1 MSQEINE
8 NQSVEEN
15 NNPFNEDQLIL
26 MQLIQEKEKLV
37 SEGKYLEAN
46 EIKSKI
52 DKLRKSNRNMRT
64 QTLNLIQ
71 NKQNEELEENYNLEY
86 QKVSDM
92 WDNKLLSFIEN
103 GNKLEDELAQNQNS
117 KLEELINE
125 LTSNYPPIKFSS
137 EYLNL
142 KQIEKNLVKQER
154 YQEANYYKSKCDK
167 LEKEEIEKY
176 NKERSD
182 KIHKKAE
189 ALGLKFE
196 NEKKVLREKL
206 DRNFELLKVQRD
218 KELKQITSK
227 YKNRKFELNGIHKK
241 QRNINENDN
250 LLRSQNLNVATMKM
264 NNKSIVTIDSK
275 YNNFENEGEIN
286 ENEKENISKK
296 VDVENYSEK
305 NLSSI
310 RDNDN

>member
-15 NNPFNEDQLIL
+15 NNPLNEDQLIL
-26 MQLIQEKEKLV
+26 MQLLQEKEKLV

-52 DKLRKSNRNMRT
+52 DQLRKSNKNMRT

-71 NKQNEELEENYNLEY
+71 NKQNEDLEENYNLEY
-86 QKVSDM
+86 QNVSDM

-103 GNKLEDELAQNQNS
+103 GNKLEEELVQNQNN

-125 LTSNYPPIKFSS
+125 LTSNYPSIKFSK

-154 YQEANYYKSKCDK
+154 YQEANYYKEKCDK
-167 LEKEEIEKY
+167 LELEENEKY
-176 NKERSD
+176 NKERND
-182 KIHKKAE
+182 NIRKKVE
-189 ALGLKFE
+189 SFGLKFE

-218 KELKQITSK
+218 TELKQITFK
-227 YKNRKFELNGIHKK
+227 YRNRKIDLNSIHRK
-241 QRNINENDN
+241 QRNINQNDN
-250 LLRSQNLNVATMKM
+250 LIRSQNLNNYISTM
-264 NNKSIVTIDSK
+264 NINKSHISNQSK
-275 YNNFENEGEIN
+275 IFNNENDVN
-286 ENEKENISKK
+286 DNEKENKIIDNESSLRNNQ
-296 VDVENYSEK
+296 EN
-305 NLSSI
+305 
-310 RDNDN
+310 

>member
-1 MSQEINE
+1 MSQQNE
-8 NQSVEEN
+8 NQSSEEN
-15 NNPFNEDQLIL
+15 NNPFNEDQLLL
-26 MQLIQEKEKLV
+26 MQLMQEKEKLV
-37 SEGKYLEAN
+37 LEGKYLEAN
-46 EIKSKI
+46 EIKAKI

-71 NKQNEELEENYNLEY
+71 NKQNEELEENYSQEY
-86 QKVSDM
+86 QKLSDL

-103 GNKLEDELAQNQNS
+103 GNKMEDELALNQNS
-117 KLEELINE
+117 KLEELIND

-142 KQIEKNLVKQER
+142 RQIEKNLVKQER

-167 LEKEEIEKY
+167 LEKEETERY

-189 ALGLKFE
+189 TLGLKFE
-196 NEKKVLREKL
+196 NEKKVLKEKL

-227 YKNRKFELNGIHKK
+227 YKNRKTELNCIHKK

-286 ENEKENISKK
+286 ENDKENISKK
-296 VDVENYSEK
+296 GDGENYSEK

>member
-1 MSQEINE
+1 M
-8 NQSVEEN
+8 
-15 NNPFNEDQLIL
+15 
-26 MQLIQEKEKLV
+26 

-46 EIKSKI
+46 EIKTKI
-52 DKLRKSNRNMRT
+52 DKLRNSNRNMRT
-64 QTLNLIQ
+64 ETLNLIQ
-71 NKQNEELEENYNLEY
+71 NKQSEELEENYNSEY
-86 QKVSDM
+86 ERISDM
-92 WDNKLLSFIEN
+92 WDNRLLSFIEN
-103 GNKLEDELAQNQNS
+103 GNKIEDKLAQNQIS
-117 KLEELINE
+117 KLEELINH
-125 LTSNYPPIKFSS
+125 LTSNYPTIKYSK

-142 KQIEKNLVKQER
+142 KQIERNLVKQER

-167 LEKEEIEKY
+167 LEKEETERY

-189 ALGLKFE
+189 TLGLKFE
-196 NEKKVLREKL
+196 NEKKVLKEKL

-227 YKNRKFELNGIHKK
+227 YKNRKTELNCIHKK
-241 QRNINENDN
+241 QRNINQNDN

-264 NNKSIVTIDSK
+264 NNKSISTIDSK

-310 RDNDN
+310 RDNEDN

>member
-1 MSQEINE
+1 MSQQNE
-8 NQSVEEN
+8 NQSSEEN
-15 NNPFNEDQLIL
+15 NNPFNEDQLLL
-26 MQLIQEKEKLV
+26 MQLMQEKEKLV
-37 SEGKYLEAN
+37 LEGKYLEAN
-46 EIKSKI
+46 EIKAKI

-71 NKQNEELEENYNLEY
+71 NKQNEELEENYSQEY
-86 QKVSDM
+86 QKLSDL

-103 GNKLEDELAQNQNS
+103 GNKMEDELALNQNS
-117 KLEELINE
+117 KLEELIND

-142 KQIEKNLVKQER
+142 RQIEKNLVKQER

-167 LEKEEIEKY
+167 LEKEETEKY

-227 YKNRKFELNGIHKK
+227 YKNRKTELNCIHKK

-286 ENEKENISKK
+286 ENDKENISKK
-296 VDVENYSEK
+296 GDGENYSEK